1 MYLYN
6 KFYLHYCWNKG
17 FPILKQYIF
26 HSNAQD
32 SLIPLFPSQHN
43 NQNTIPPHFCYTTY
57 IGDMEARERFP
68 SAETIDKIA
77 EALNIRPSVLF
88 DEFGSP
94 NNIQDSFK
102 KIYTKTLQ
110 QELKDKLNQAV
121 EEVCKQI

>member
-1 MYLYN
+1 MGIRHTFIQN
-6 KFYLHYCWNKG
+6 
-17 FPILKQYIF
+17 LKYYRKQAGLTQEKLAEKIEM
-26 HSNAQD
+26 STA
-32 SLIPLFPSQHN
+32 
-43 NQNTIPPHFCYTTY
+43 Y

-94 NNIQDSFK
+94 DNIKDSFK

-110 QELKDKLNQAV
+110 QELKEKIDQAV
-121 EEVCKQI
+121 EEVCKQIYSPPPPR

>member
-1 MYLYN
+1 MGIRHTFIQN
-6 KFYLHYCWNKG
+6 
-17 FPILKQYIF
+17 LKYYRKQAELTQEKLAEKIGM
-26 HSNAQD
+26 STA
-32 SLIPLFPSQHN
+32 
-43 NQNTIPPHFCYTTY
+43 Y

>member
-1 MYLYN
+1 MGIRHTFIQN
-6 KFYLHYCWNKG
+6 
-17 FPILKQYIF
+17 LKYYRKQAGLTQEKIEM
-26 HSNAQD
+26 STA
-32 SLIPLFPSQHN
+32 
-43 NQNTIPPHFCYTTY
+43 Y

-94 NNIQDSFK
+94 NNVQDSFK
-102 KIYTKTLQ
+102 KIYAKTIQ
-110 QELKDKLNQAV
+110 QELKEKIDYAI

>member
-1 MYLYN
+1 MGIRHTFIQN
-6 KFYLHYCWNKG
+6 
-17 FPILKQYIF
+17 LKSYRKQAGLTQEKLAEKIEM
-26 HSNAQD
+26 STA
-32 SLIPLFPSQHN
+32 
-43 NQNTIPPHFCYTTY
+43 Y

-94 NNIQDSFK
+94 NNVQDSFK
-102 KIYTKTLQ
+102 KIYAKTIQ
-110 QELKDKLNQAV
+110 QELKEKIDYAI